1 MRKFMLELWNLVYL
15 IFSEYVRDLAH
26 FLFHQF
32 TFSHACWLT
41 LSENF
46 RNLRYILWYWYYL
59 ACTIFVQKVRDLAQS
74 LRKKLNKLAKGWPL
88 DQRDLF
94 SSTRNQNE
102 SIEFQRFSQVIKSLN
117 QKSACIFDDIP
128 MKIITSFQWIL
139 RSYLQFFII
148 NTIFQGG
155 IYPNIWKRVDNPHTQ
170 NLPYSKHIKI
180 KTNLWTIEMWKN
192 YRHTSGRFDIFWC
205 K

>member
-102 SIEFQRFSQVIKSLN
+102 SIEFQRFSEVIKSLN
-117 QKSACIFDDIP
+117 QKWACLFEDIP
-128 MKIITSFQWIL
+128 MKIIT
-139 RSYLQFFII
+139 
-148 NTIFQGG
+148 
-155 IYPNIWKRVDNPHTQ
+155 RV
-170 NLPYSKHIKI
+170 SS
-180 KTNLWTIEMWKN
+180 EF
-192 YRHTSGRFDIFWC
+192 SGPICNFPL
-205 K
+205 